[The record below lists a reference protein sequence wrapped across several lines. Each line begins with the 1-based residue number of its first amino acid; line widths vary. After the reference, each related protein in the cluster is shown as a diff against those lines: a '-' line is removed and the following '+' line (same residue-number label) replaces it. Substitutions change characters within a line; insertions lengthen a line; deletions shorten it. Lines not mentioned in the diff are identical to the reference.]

1 MSLKD
6 KIAAL
11 HNQKTDAPDL
21 FAKFGVLVNP
31 FPSSNQTSHNPRR
44 TQSADE
50 QAEAR
55 IVSFLRDRK
64 SQVVVVEGSQGV
76 GKTNFLNH
84 FETEIEDALRGHDGF
99 YLVRYLADPEAS
111 FDGTIRRLFQE
122 LGEEHIKALAAALGK
137 NENAVTS
144 ARTQDMR
151 SALISLSNVYLE
163 SLDSEDFEEFDELVR
178 LFMDWLY
185 GSRILKAHKEKLRIH
200 FRLDTVESKTAALR
214 DIVIVSSEVGI
225 LNGIFLLLDELEKQ
239 DGVLS
244 PTAVVRYLSAMRA
257 IIDSLP
263 KHLFMMLAVTPDAL
277 RRYSNA
283 LPAFRSR
290 LQNQLT
296 LQPLT
301 SVREAKAL
309 ANFYMDRAREEA
321 RKEFPKK
328 PQGKK
333 DLISAEEINDI
344 YESLSIAANRRGD
357 MGVSQRFFLHQL
369 HAAAEEVIQ
378 GVI

>member
-11 HNQKTDAPDL
+11 HNRQDDAPDL
-21 FAKFGVLVNP
+21 FAEYGVLVNP
-31 FPSSNQTSHNPRR
+31 FPSSSQTSHNPRR

-84 FETEIEDALRGHDGF
+84 FETEIEEALRGNDGY

-122 LGEEHIKALAAALGK
+122 LGEDHIKALAHALSK
-137 NENAVTS
+137 NDTALSS

-151 SALISLSNVYLE
+151 SALTCLWNSYFVTG
-163 SLDSEDFEEFDELVR
+163 DSDEFDDLVR

-185 GSRILKAHKEKLRIH
+185 GSRILKAHKEKLKIH

-214 DIVIVSSEVGI
+214 DIVIVSSEAGI

-263 KHLFMMLAVTPDAL
+263 NHLFMMLAVTPDAL

-296 LQPLT
+296 LQPLA
-301 SVREAKAL
+301 SFREAKAL
-309 ANFYMDRAREEA
+309 ANFYMDKAREEA
-321 RKEFPKK
+321 RKEISNK
-328 PQGKK
+328 PQGEK
-333 DLISAEEINDI
+333 DLISSDEIKDI
-344 YESLSIAANRRGD
+344 YEALSISANRRGD
-357 MGVSQRFFLHQL
+357 MGVSQRIFLHQL
-369 HAAAEEVIQ
+369 HVAAEQVIQ
-378 GVI
+378 GVD